1 SSNALDSLAEAYGL
15 FGMTPESLKNYKIS
29 LRLNPN
35 NTNAKKQIER
45 LKESLKN

>member
-1 SSNALDSLAEAYGL
+1 
-15 FGMTPESLKNYKIS
+15 MTSESLKNYKIS